1 MCRLSCS
8 ESFGEHTACAAQA
21 YPRHSQTIAPKRH
34 IHLEK
39 CTKKEKNRTAYFF
52 QCYNLDFSLP
62 TSIIPYNFTVIFYTF
77 KVLSSVIQLEDQILF
92 ISQMT
97 SYRWQNTG
105 LVMKDVDWDPGL
117 LISPALSA
125 TLKCLS
131 TSPEQFK
138 KSSHFISSCTK
149 QEYSKKQML

>member
-62 TSIIPYNFTVIFYTF
+62 TIIIPYNFTVIFYTF
-77 KVLSSVIQLEDQILF
+77 KVLSSVIQLEDRSDIIYLTDD
-92 ISQMT
+92 IVQMT
-97 SYRWQNTG
+97 KYRAGNERCRLGSRPPNQ
-105 LVMKDVDWDPGL
+105 P
-117 LISPALSA
+117 
-125 TLKCLS
+125 
-131 TSPEQFK
+131 
-138 KSSHFISSCTK
+138 SSFCYTK
-149 QEYSKKQML
+149 MSLN